1 MDISL
6 VSLAY
11 VALDKQYILRS
22 RKESFGYSCLTNQRQ
37 YYPENNPGLTI
48 EKWEE
53 DYLDAARVSTKI
65 SKLLDIRH
73 LMDYIRFYLNR
84 KRGRVC

>member
-11 VALDKQYILRS
+11 VALDKQSCIPGVCMIL
-22 RKESFGYSCLTNQRQ
+22 LQ
-37 YYPENNPGLTI
+37 
-48 EKWEE
+48 WEE